1 MKILSVNAGS
11 SSLKFTMFELP
22 AGNVLISGNFEKIGI
37 GNSFYSIKLDGEKI
51 VKEKDLK
58 DHSIAV
64 STLIE
69 ELIDNKI
76 VNSLD
81 DIDGIGHRVVHG
93 GPNFKESVLINNAF
107 LEEFKNCIE
116 YAPLHNPAHL
126 MGINAFMEA
135 LPNTPQVVVF
145 DTAFHQSMDEEM
157 YLYPL
162 PYEWNEKYHIR
173 RYGAHGT
180 SHRFINKTISEK
192 LDRNDL
198 KVISCH
204 IGNGSSLCAINAGK
218 VVHTSMGFTPLA
230 GTMMG
235 TRSGDVDASI
245 IPFIVQKENK
255 TCEDVLNDLNKKSGL
270 LGVSGVSSDFRE
282 VQNGINEGNHRCKL
296 AFKMLCQSIANYIA
310 MYNNMLD
317 GSDVIVFTAG
327 IGENSVTMRR
337 QVIEN
342 IKSLGVTIDE
352 EANGKRGEFVLIS
365 GKDSKIPV
373 YVLPTNEEL
382 MIATDTYNIIK

>member
-22 AGNVLISGNFEKIGI
+22 VGKVLISGNFEKIGI
-37 GNSFYSIKLDGEKI
+37 GNSFYTIKLNGEKL

-64 STLIE
+64 ETLIR
-69 ELIDNKI
+69 ELLENKI

-93 GPNFKESVLINNAF
+93 GPNFKESVLINKEF
-107 LEEFKNCIE
+107 LDEFKNCIE

-126 MGINAFMEA
+126 VGINAFMRA

-145 DTAFHQSMDEEM
+145 DTAFHQTMDEEM
-157 YLYPL
+157 YLYAL
-162 PYEWNEKYHIR
+162 PYEWNEKYHVR

-180 SHRFINKTISEK
+180 SHRFINKAISET
-192 LDRNDL
+192 LGRNDL

-245 IPFIVQKENK
+245 IPFIMQKENK
-255 TCEDVLNDLNKKSGL
+255 TCEEVLNDLNKKSGL

-282 VQNGINEGNHRCKL
+282 VQNGINEGNHRCEL

-310 MYNNMLD
+310 MYNNMLN
-317 GSDVIVFTAG
+317 GADVIVFTAG
-327 IGENSVTMRR
+327 IGENSVTMRKK
-337 QVIEN
+337 VMELIN
-342 IKSLGVTIDE
+342 SLGVKINE
-352 EANGKRGEFVLIS
+352 EANKIRGEVVCIS
-365 GKDSKIPV
+365 ENDSKIPV
-373 YVLPTNEEL
+373 YVIPTNEEL
-382 MIATDTYNIIK
+382 MIAEDTMNIIK